1 VTKICESFAGGF
13 APVAGDLDY
22 PEQSMQRVLHV
33 AKTLTS
39 GKVYWRFISG
49 FGPIK
54 TSPGRS
60 RQPRHYMQTVQSR
73 INTACFASC

>member
-1 VTKICESFAGGF
+1 VTKICESFAGGL

-33 AKTLTS
+33 AKVLAS

-49 FGPIK
+49 FGPI
-54 TSPGRS
+54 RS
-60 RQPRHYMQTVQSR
+60 NLSRSGQPRHYMQTVQSR
-73 INTACFASC
+73 INTGNFASC